1 MKFELF
7 GRLGDDNETGDQQ
20 AEDTGGFN
28 AGYDDEGGDF
38 QTGGDLDRTV
48 QNLFDQGYS
57 EDEIKNELQGQYSAT
72 EVSQAI
78 NRVVTSNATGNGN
91 SGGGGGNSDGPEP
104 MTPYQGDED
113 AVSPMDEGY
122 DGDNQNSGGGGNGME
137 NNMNQNNNQNTMMQ
151 GQQNQQSQQ
160 QQQQPLQSGGQSQ
173 KGSANSGNVD
183 PAVEELI
190 ETIIAENFEK
200 VEAEFHNV
208 YDELDTFADEIEDLK
223 QRVHDL
229 EVRDDED
236 QQQFVQKID
245 EVEEHIDEYESRIGG
260 LEKAFQ
266 QVLPSLVDNVR
277 ELTQLVQEIKQER
290 GIDTE
295 ANVSEE
301 DIQGLE
307 MQDDWD

>member
-1 MKFELF
+1 MNFELF
-7 GRLGDDNETGDQQ
+7 GRLKDNNGAEEPDNGDN
-20 AEDTGGFN
+20 GGFD
-28 AGYDDEGGDF
+28 AGFGEGDF

-48 QNLFDQGYS
+48 QNMFDQGYS
-57 EDEIKNELQGQYSAT
+57 EDEIKSELQGQYAENEIT
-72 EVSQAI
+72 QAI
-78 NRVVTSNATGNGN
+78 NRVVTSSATGGN
-91 SGGGGGNSDGPEP
+91 ENEGPEP
-104 MTPYQGDED
+104 MTPYQGDEG

-122 DGDNQNSGGGGNGME
+122 NQEDGNGGGNEME
-137 NNMNQNNNQNTMMQ
+137 SEDNFNEMGQNDNNMMQ
-151 GQQNQQSQQ
+151 GQQNQQQSQQ
-160 QQQQPLQSGGQSQ
+160 QQQPVQSGGQSR
-173 KGSANSGNVD
+173 GSANSGNVD

-208 YDELDTFADEIEDLK
+208 YDELDTFAEEIEDLK

-245 EVEEHIDEYESRIGG
+245 EVEEHIDQYESRIGG

-277 ELTQLVQEIKQER
+277 ELTDLVQELKDE
-290 GIDTE
+290 GE
-295 ANVSEE
+295 VSEGDFE
-301 DIQGLE
+301 DMDVEDLQ
-307 MQDDWD
+307 

>member
-7 GRLGDDNETGDQQ
+7 GRLGDNEEGAEQEGGDS
-20 AEDTGGFN
+20 GGFD
-28 AGYDDEGGDF
+28 AGFGDGGGDF

-48 QNLFDQGYS
+48 QNMFDQGYS
-57 EDEIKNELQGQYSAT
+57 EEEIKSELQGRYSSN

-78 NRVVTSNATGNGN
+78 NRVVTSSATGDN
-91 SGGGGGNSDGPEP
+91 SSNDGPQP
-104 MTPYQGDED
+104 MTPYKGDED

-122 DGDNQNSGGGGNGME
+122 DQQGNGGDSMEMEDNFNQDNQN
-137 NNMNQNNNQNTMMQ
+137 NTMMQ
-151 GQQNQQSQQ
+151 GQQNQQQP
-160 QQQQPLQSGGQSQ
+160 QQQPIQSSGQGQ
-173 KGSANSGNVD
+173 AGQNNSGNVD

-208 YDELDTFADEIEDLK
+208 YEELDTFADQIEDLK

-245 EVEEHIDEYESRIGG
+245 EVEEHIDSYESRIGG

-277 ELTQLVQEIKQER
+277 ELTDLVQELKDD
-290 GIDTE
+290 GD
-295 ANVSEE
+295 VSEGDFE
-301 DIQGLE
+301 DMDVEDL
-307 MQDDWD
+307 

>member
-7 GRLGDDNETGDQQ
+7 GRLGDNNGQQDQ
-20 AEDTGGFN
+20 EEGGNNGFN
-28 AGYDDEGGDF
+28 AGFGEEDF

-48 QNLFDQGYS
+48 QNMFDQGYS
-57 EDEIKNELQGQYSAT
+57 EDEIKSELQGQYAENEITQS
-72 EVSQAI
+72 I
-78 NRVVTSNATGNGN
+78 NRVVTSSATGNNN
-91 SGGGGGNSDGPEP
+91 SNDGPEP
-104 MTPYQGDED
+104 MTPYQGDEG

-122 DGDNQNSGGGGNGME
+122 SQDKNENGGGNEM
-137 NNMNQNNNQNTMMQ
+137 NNINQNTQNDNMMQ
-151 GQQNQQSQQ
+151 EQQNPQQPQQPTQQSGRQ
-160 QQQQPLQSGGQSQ
+160 GQ
-173 KGSANSGNVD
+173 GNYNASGNVD

-208 YDELDTFADEIEDLK
+208 YDELDTFAEEIEDLK

-277 ELTQLVQEIKQER
+277 ELTDLVQELKDE
-290 GIDTE
+290 GE
-295 ANVSEE
+295 VSEGDFE
-301 DIQGLE
+301 DMDVEDLQ
-307 MQDDWD
+307 

>member
-7 GRLGDDNETGDQQ
+7 GRLGDNNNGADQE
-20 AEDTGGFN
+20 EDESGGFD
-28 AGYDDEGGDF
+28 AGFGDGGDDF

-48 QNLFDQGYS
+48 QNMFDQGYS
-57 EDEIKNELQGQYSAT
+57 EEEIKSELQGQYSSN
-72 EVSQAI
+72 EVTQAI
-78 NRVVTSNATGNGN
+78 NRVVTSSATGGN
-91 SGGGGGNSDGPEP
+91 SNSDGPEP

-122 DGDNQNSGGGGNGME
+122 SQDGENGGDNSMEMDNSL
-137 NNMNQNNNQNTMMQ
+137 NQNNDQNNNMMQ
-151 GQQNQQSQQ
+151 GQQNQQPQQ
-160 QQQQPLQSGGQSQ
+160 QQQQPIQSGGQ
-173 KGSANSGNVD
+173 GGRNDSGNVD

-245 EVEEHIDEYESRIGG
+245 EVEEHIDSYESRIGG

-277 ELTQLVQEIKQER
+277 ELTDLVQELKDE
-290 GIDTE
+290 GE
-295 ANVSEE
+295 VSEGDFE
-301 DIQGLE
+301 DMDIEDL
-307 MQDDWD
+307 